1 VENIDIARL
10 LEEVA
15 DLLEI
20 QGANPFR
27 VRAYRNAVR
36 TVEAQTTPFAKMVA
50 EGRELTELP
59 GIGKEMAGHVGELVE
74 TGALAVRDALL
85 AEVPRGLLDLMR
97 LPNVGPKRARKL
109 WEALAVESVD
119 DLEAAARA
127 GQVAAVAGFGAKSQE
142 KILAGIADFRQHQG
156 RMRLADADAHVE
168 PLLAHLRAAP
178 ELVRLEVAGSYRRR
192 RETVGDIDL
201 LAIAAP
207 ADNAAERLV
216 ERFTAY
222 PQVERVLAACAE
234 RGVAVELNALPERLD
249 LKDTHLMLA
258 RDLGVKVVISTDAH
272 SVRDLALMRY
282 GVEQARRAW
291 LEPKHVLNTLPLAK
305 FFAALGR

>member
-1 VENIDIARL
+1 MQNIDIARL

-59 GIGKEMAGHVGELVE
+59 GIGKEMAGHIAELIE
-74 TGALAVRDALL
+74 TGRLAVREEML

-109 WEALAVESVD
+109 WEELGVESVD
-119 DLEAAARA
+119 DLEAAAQA
-127 GQVAAVAGFGAKSQE
+127 GRVAALEGFGAKSQE

-168 PLLAHLRAAP
+168 PLLAHLREAP
-178 ELVRLEVAGSYRRR
+178 ELERIEVAGSYRRR
-192 RETVGDIDL
+192 RAARCRGFSPWATSRATCRCTPPGRT
-201 LAIAAP
+201 ARTRSRRCSSAAP
-207 ADNAAERLV
+207 RAATV
-216 ERFTAY
+216 TSPSPTTAK
-222 PQVERVLAACAE
+222 RW
-234 RGVAVELNALPERLD
+234 R
-249 LKDTHLMLA
+249 
-258 RDLGVKVVISTDAH
+258 
-272 SVRDLALMRY
+272 
-282 GVEQARRAW
+282 
-291 LEPKHVLNTLPLAK
+291 
-305 FFAALGR
+305 